1 MSKCRVRVT
10 DGTPGPLQHTD
21 HDEYVVRAQLR
32 RPTRGP
38 WAVARRCH
46 LGVPM
51 VIENA
56 PRLEDGS
63 PFPTLFWL
71 TCPILVKRV
80 SKLESDGR
88 MASMTER
95 LRDGGLRARLEEAI
109 ERYITRRNAY
119 EELSDAGAPPGGGP
133 DRVKCLHAHVAHE
146 LADGPNPVGAA
157 TMAEAGWPDCIAPC
171 VLQESDG

>member
-1 MSKCRVRVT
+1 LARLT
-10 DGTPGPLQHTD
+10 DSTPGPLQHTN
-21 HDEYVVRAQLR
+21 HDEYVVASQLA
-32 RPTRGP
+32 RPTRGR

-88 MASMTER
+88 MAEMTER
-95 LRDGGLRARLEEAI
+95 LRDHGLRARLEDAI
-109 ERYITRRNAY
+109 ERYLKRRDDHEA
-119 EELSDAGAPPGGGP
+119 LSDAGPPPGGGF

-157 TMAEAGWPDCIAPC
+157 TMAEVGWPDCIAPC
-171 VLQESDG
+171 VSPEAGG

>member
-1 MSKCRVRVT
+1 MARVT
-10 DGTPGPLQHTD
+10 DSTPGPLRHTD
-21 HDEYVVRAQLR
+21 QDEYVVAAQLG
-32 RPTRGP
+32 RPTRGR
-38 WAVARRCH
+38 WTVARRCH

-88 MASMTER
+88 MAEMTGR
-95 LRDGGLRARLEEAI
+95 LRDQGLRARLEHAIDRYVKRRDAHEAL
-109 ERYITRRNAY
+109 T
-119 EELSDAGAPPGGGP
+119 DAGASLGGGP
-133 DRVKCLHAHVAHE
+133 ERVKCLHAHVAHE

-157 TMAEAGWPDCIAPC
+157 TMAEVGWPDCIAAC
-171 VLQESDG
+171 VSSESGG

>member
-1 MSKCRVRVT
+1 M
-10 DGTPGPLQHTD
+10 
-21 HDEYVVRAQLR
+21 
-32 RPTRGP
+32 
-38 WAVARRCH
+38 ARRCH

-56 PRLEDGS
+56 PRLEYGS

-71 TCPILVKRV
+71 TCPILVRRV

-88 MASMTER
+88 MAQMTER
-95 LRDGGLRARLEEAI
+95 LRDDGLRARLEDAI
-109 ERYITRRNAY
+109 ERYVTRRDGH
-119 EELSDAGAPPGGGP
+119 ELLSDAGAPPGGGP

-157 TMAEAGWPDCIAPC
+157 TMAEVGWPDCVAPC
-171 VLQESDG
+171 VSPEGGA